1 VARLKFSPQYIVLL
15 AFTALVAAPLT
26 APGYFMFAHDARHTV
41 YFMQMFDAA
50 LRDGALYPRWA
61 TDMVFGYG
69 YPVWLILAPLPYYAA
84 EFFHL
89 LGLDF
94 PAAIKAVEIGA
105 WFASASGMYW
115 FASRVMDRNAGLV
128 AGVAYLFAPY
138 HVVDLYVRG
147 AMPEFL
153 AFVFP
158 PFVLWAIYQIFSTRR
173 AFYIPLA
180 ALAYGGMILT
190 HVQMTV
196 LFSPVIL
203 GYILVLGSDRRQTTD
218 DRRQTTD
225 DRRQTADDRRQ
236 TTDDR
241 RQTADDRRQT
251 TDDRRPLR
259 RSIGSFLFR
268 SILALAWG
276 VAIAAVFFLPVVV
289 EQKHL
294 TNDPL
299 IGGFFNFRLH
309 FLNPSQLL
317 SPFWGYGYAGVNGN
331 DQFSLQLGVM
341 PLFFGILALFTLKR
355 AQRARAQLIY
365 FACVTLAAVVAML
378 AVSTPLWELAAPIVA
393 FVQFPW
399 RVLFVSAF
407 ALAFLA
413 GAAVRAVGERCGE
426 ARAVGE
432 RYGEARAVG
441 ERCGETRAVGERCGE
456 TFATG
461 ETFRAALIFSLL
473 IAFSMFPFARP
484 QYTATQFTWNTMM
497 DFQVKDRELL
507 GDTEWIQE
515 RPQTSPLVEQYR
527 AGVITTKAV
536 IVNGA
541 GSVELLERRPSGD
554 TIRVE
559 AATPAR
565 VMFYTRYFPGWT
577 ATLDGAPAAIAP
589 YGAQGL
595 IALDVPAGTHTV
607 TTHFGTTMPRAV
619 GALVSSLALLAAL
632 GVLWRARS
640 PRDRT
645 R

>member
-1 VARLKFSPQYIVLL
+1 MARLKFSPQYIVLL

-128 AGVAYLFAPY
+128 AGVAYLLAPY

-173 AFYIPLA
+173 AFYVPLA

-203 GYILVLGSDRRQTTD
+203 GYILVLWWSDRRQTTD

-225 DRRQTADDRRQ
+225 NRWQ

-241 RQTADDRRQT
+241 RQTAELSNHFIT
-251 TDDRRPLR
+251 LSLR

-276 VAIAAVFFLPVVV
+276 VAIAAVFFLPVVA

-317 SPFWGYGYAGVNGN
+317 SPFWGYGYAGINGN

-365 FACVTLAAVVAML
+365 FVCVTLAAVIAML

-426 ARAVGE
+426 A
-432 RYGEARAVG
+432 
-441 ERCGETRAVGERCGE
+441 
-456 TFATG
+456 FATG
-461 ETFRAALIFSLL
+461 EPFRAALIFSLL

-536 IVNGA
+536 IVQGA

-607 TTHFGTTMPRAV
+607 TTHFGTTMARTI
-619 GALVSSLALLAAL
+619 GALVSCLALLAAL
-632 GVLWRARS
+632 VVLWRARS
-640 PRDRT
+640 PRQRT
-645 R
+645 T

>member
-1 VARLKFSPQYIVLL
+1 MARLKFSPQYIVLL

-89 LGLDF
+89 LSLDF

-128 AGVAYLFAPY
+128 AGVAYLLAPY

-173 AFYIPLA
+173 AFYVPLA

-203 GYILVLGSDRRQTTD
+203 GYILVLWWSDRRQTTDDRRQTTDNRWQTTD

-225 DRRQTADDRRQ
+225 DRRQTIELSNHFI
-236 TTDDR
+236 TLS
-241 RQTADDRRQT
+241 
-251 TDDRRPLR
+251 LR

-276 VAIAAVFFLPVVV
+276 VAIAAVFFLPVVA

-317 SPFWGYGYAGVNGN
+317 SPFWGYGYAGINGN

-365 FACVTLAAVVAML
+365 FACVTLAAVIAML

-426 ARAVGE
+426 A
-432 RYGEARAVG
+432 
-441 ERCGETRAVGERCGE
+441 
-456 TFATG
+456 FATG
-461 ETFRAALIFSLL
+461 EPFRAALIFSLL

-536 IVNGA
+536 IVQGA

-607 TTHFGTTMPRAV
+607 TTHFGTTRARTI
-619 GALVSSLALLAAL
+619 GALVSCLALLAAL
-632 GVLWRARS
+632 VVLWRARS

>member
-1 VARLKFSPQYIVLL
+1 MARLKFSPQYIVLL

-128 AGVAYLFAPY
+128 AGVAYLLAPY

-173 AFYIPLA
+173 AFYVPLA

-203 GYILVLGSDRRQTTD
+203 GYILVLWWSDRRQTAD
-218 DRRQTTD
+218 DRWQTAD
-225 DRRQTADDRRQ
+225 DRRQTADDRW
-236 TTDDR
+236 
-241 RQTADDRRQT
+241 QTADDRRQT
-251 TDDRRPLR
+251 TELSNHFITLSLR

-276 VAIAAVFFLPVVV
+276 VAIAAVFFLPVVA

-317 SPFWGYGYAGVNGN
+317 SPFWGYGYAGINGN

-365 FACVTLAAVVAML
+365 FACVTLAAVIAML

-426 ARAVGE
+426 A
-432 RYGEARAVG
+432 
-441 ERCGETRAVGERCGE
+441 
-456 TFATG
+456 FATG
-461 ETFRAALIFSLL
+461 EPFRAALIFSLL

-536 IVNGA
+536 IVQGA

-607 TTHFGTTMPRAV
+607 TTHFGTTRARTI
-619 GALVSSLALLAAL
+619 GALVSCLALLAAL
-632 GVLWRARS
+632 VVLWRARS
-640 PRDRT
+640 PRQRT
-645 R
+645 T